1 MVTCLD
7 LGCLY
12 IVWVMVAG
20 PDHESLSHI
29 KIMVSSFY
37 IITVYEKGHGL
48 DPEHVDHGNI
58 PIPFSLYTE

>member
-12 IVWVMVAG
+12 IVLVMVVG

-29 KIMVSSFY
+29 KIMVSTLY
-37 IITVYEKGHGL
+37 IITVYEKSHGL
-48 DPEHVDHGNI
+48 R
-58 PIPFSLYTE
+58 S